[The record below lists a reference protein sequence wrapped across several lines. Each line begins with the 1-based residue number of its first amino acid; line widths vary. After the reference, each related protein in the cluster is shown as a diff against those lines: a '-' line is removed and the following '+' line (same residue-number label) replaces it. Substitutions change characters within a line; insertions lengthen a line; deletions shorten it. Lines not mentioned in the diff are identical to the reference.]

1 MACCMRRCWQTTK
14 AMRSTVLVGPIG
26 PPPSRS
32 SDTGCMLASS
42 GRDGVDYATAIDHCG
57 NSRAGSIVKGG
68 LEKGECGGHGDEYQ
82 GFGCPHGG

>member
-1 MACCMRRCWQTTK
+1 
-14 AMRSTVLVGPIG
+14 
-26 PPPSRS
+26 
-32 SDTGCMLASS
+32 MLASS